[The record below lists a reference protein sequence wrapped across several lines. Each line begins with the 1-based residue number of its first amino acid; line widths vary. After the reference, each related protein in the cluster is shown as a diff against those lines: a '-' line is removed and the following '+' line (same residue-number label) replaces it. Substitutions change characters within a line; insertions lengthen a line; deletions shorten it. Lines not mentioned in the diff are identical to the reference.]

1 MEISHELEGREYKA
15 LDHREINNLSPIVHS
30 IYALHNRLTSPNN
43 DTSSRVT
50 LWYALP
56 FRPMIR
62 HSSCDIG
69 DIVWAHKETQELF
82 QGLAEV
88 VVGALLPPA

>member
-1 MEISHELEGREYKA
+1 
-15 LDHREINNLSPIVHS
+15 
-30 IYALHNRLTSPNN
+30 
-43 DTSSRVT
+43 
-50 LWYALP
+50 
-56 FRPMIR
+56 MIR

>member
-1 MEISHELEGREYKA
+1 MCS
-15 LDHREINNLSPIVHS
+15 LSS
-30 IYALHNRLTSPNN
+30 TQIYALHSYLTSPNH

-50 LWYALP
+50 LRYALP
-56 FRPMIR
+56 FRAMIR

-69 DIVWAHKETQELF
+69 DIEWAHKETQELF

-88 VVGALLPPA
+88 VVGASLPPA